1 MGTSSIFNGP
11 KDNSSNL
18 LPFDYQSNSDADDAS
33 FPDNVLPNIPGTDVN
48 VPSSDFYS
56 WKKVKSEISR
66 LASNYNSLDYKSKQ
80 EKIRKV
86 ASHHIKASGG
96 SAKITQSALS
106 GIATGGSLFG
116 FFSNIATKGYADT
129 FSSLN
134 ISTQG
139 KTAKE
144 VFSQLV
150 NAISKISN
158 TKEDIISREATTAA
172 LSELYD
178 YLDRN
183 DMDFEAL
190 NEMPLELI
198 NLCEIT
204 YITEWI
210 WGKLFSDLGSRV
222 DNKASDDETAANIE
236 QDFKE
241 YIRSTVEIQFNKS
254 GSRSNPRDFA
264 ASLFTQCYE
273 AMELYIYEIEL

>member
-18 LPFDYQSNSDADDAS
+18 FPFDYQPNSDADDAS
-33 FPDNVLPNIPGTDVN
+33 SPDNVPASTSETDTDVPSPEFHPWKN
-48 VPSSDFYS
+48 V
-56 WKKVKSEISR
+56 KGEISR
-66 LASNYNSLDYKSKQ
+66 LASNYNSLDYKSRQ

-96 SAKITQSALS
+96 SAKITQGALS
-106 GIATGGSLFG
+106 GITTGGSLFG
-116 FFSNIATKGYADT
+116 FFSNIATKGYSDT

-150 NAISKISN
+150 NAISKASN

-222 DNKASDDETAANIE
+222 DNKACNDETAASIE

-241 YIRSTVEIQFNKS
+241 YIRSTVEIQFNKI

-273 AMELYIYEIEL
+273 AMEFYV

>member
-11 KDNSSNL
+11 KDSSSNL
-18 LPFDYQSNSDADDAS
+18 LPFDYPINGDESNYISPNNDQNNGFGSDKEISNSDFHPWQS
-33 FPDNVLPNIPGTDVN
+33 
-48 VPSSDFYS
+48 
-56 WKKVKSEISR
+56 VKNNLSR
-66 LASNYNSLDYKSKQ
+66 LASNYNSYNYKTRQ
-80 EKIRKV
+80 EKIRKIT
-86 ASHHIKASGG
+86 SHHIKASGG
-96 SAKITQSALS
+96 SAKIAQKAQP
-106 GIATGGSLFG
+106 GIATGDSLFG
-116 FFSNIATKGYADT
+116 FFSNIATKGYVET

-144 VFSQLV
+144 VFSKLV
-150 NAISKISN
+150 NAISKSSN

-183 DMDFEAL
+183 NMDFGAL
-190 NEMPLELI
+190 NDMPPELI

-241 YIRSTVEIQFNKS
+241 YIRSTVEIQFDKIGN
-254 GSRSNPRDFA
+254 RSNPKDFVSA
-264 ASLFTQCYE
+264 LFSRCYE
-273 AMELYIYEIEL
+273 AMELYV

>member
-1 MGTSSIFNGP
+1 MGTSNIFNGP
-11 KDNSSNL
+11 KDSSSNL
-18 LPFDYQSNSDADDAS
+18 LPYDYQPDSDGKVDTS
-33 FPDNVLPNIPGTDVN
+33 SPDEVPTSSLRPDVD
-48 VPSSDFYS
+48 VPSSDFHPWQS
-56 WKKVKSEISR
+56 VKGEISR
-66 LASNYNSLDYKSKQ
+66 LSSSYNSLPYKSRQ

-96 SAKITQSALS
+96 SAKIMQSALS

-116 FFSNIATKGYADT
+116 FFSNIATKGYTDT

-139 KTAKE
+139 KSAKE

-150 NAISKISN
+150 NAISKSSN

-183 DMDFEAL
+183 DMDLDAL
-190 NEMPLELI
+190 NEMPLELVS
-198 NLCEIT
+198 LCEIT

-210 WGKLFSDLGSRV
+210 WGKIFSDLGSRV

-254 GSRSNPRDFA
+254 GTHSNPRDFV
-264 ASLFTQCYE
+264 ASLFAQCYK
-273 AMELYIYEIEL
+273 AMELYV